1 MKPVRQSPF
10 GDGRC
15 SCFDCCFDDFVMS
28 SPTIAFFSFFGQFS
42 SRHSRFLFLS
52 GRSSAVEFSFCRST
66 DVACGVMLISRGSA
80 RFLTFLKKKKGKLSA
95 PGLRC
100 GAFFARYVFDLIGTI
115 VVDRVITVLGEI
127 NKNEPSPLD
136 NIR

>member
-1 MKPVRQSPF
+1 
-10 GDGRC
+10 
-15 SCFDCCFDDFVMS
+15 MS
-28 SPTIAFFSFFGQFS
+28 SPTIAFFLFFGQFS

-66 DVACGVMLISRGSA
+66 DVAWGVMLISRGSHHFVRVAIPFTVASA
-80 RFLTFLKKKKGKLSA
+80 RFLTFKKKKKKGKLSA

-100 GAFFARYVFDLIGTI
+100 GAFFVRYAFGLIGTI